1 MYRKLITILLI
12 ALLISPAF
20 FFAGCAK
27 KEVSKEVV
35 IYTALEEDETADYL
49 ILAEKEL
56 PDLDIKWVRY
66 STGELAAKLIA
77 EKDNPQA
84 DLVWGTAVTVLANMN
99 DLFEPYKPEG
109 WKALPAE
116 FKDPNGYW
124 TAIDMYVAAF
134 CVNTDRLGK
143 LGLPIPRSWADLTKP
158 EYAGEII
165 MPNPGS
171 SGTGYLQVSS
181 ILLWK
186 GIKEGNEAG
195 WDFLGE
201 LHKNIVEYTNSGSA
215 PAKISSKGEVA
226 IGASFGYRAAKQ
238 LDSGYPVEVVFP
250 EEGSGYELEANA
262 LLKGAKNPENAKKF
276 LDWAISKNAM
286 LEYSKYK
293 IMVTLPG
300 VSSQSEIPMPP
311 ASEVKL
317 FDMDF
322 DWTAANKPALVEKWT
337 SLFQDKTIAK

>member
-1 MYRKLITILLI
+1 MYRKLFFSILITKLLAPAFLI
-12 ALLISPAF
+12 A
-20 FFAGCAK
+20 GGT
-27 KEVSKEVV
+27 KEGSNEVV
-35 IYTALEEDETADYL
+35 IYTALEEDETSDYL
-49 ILAEKEL
+49 ALAEKEL

-77 EKDNPQA
+77 EKNNPQA

-109 WKALPAE
+109 WNALPAE

-134 CVNTDRLGK
+134 CVNTDRLAK
-143 LGLPIPRSWADLTKP
+143 KGLEIPRSWEDLTKP

-181 ILLWK
+181 VLLWK
-186 GIKEGNEAG
+186 GIKDGSEEG
-195 WDFLGE
+195 WDFLGK

-215 PAKISSKGEVA
+215 PAKIASTGEIS
-226 IGASFGYRAAKQ
+226 IGASFGYRVAKQ
-238 LDSGYPVEVVFP
+238 IDSGYPVEIVFP

-262 LLKGAKNPENAKKF
+262 LLKGARNPENAKTF

-286 LEYSKYK
+286 AEYSKYK

-300 VSSQSEIPMPP
+300 VNSKSEIPMPA

-322 DWTAANKPALVEKWT
+322 VWTAANKTELVEKWT
-337 SLFQDKTIAK
+337 SLFQNKTIAK